1 MPGVN
6 YEVNLKAGGF
16 TSGINQALSGVGA
29 LGGKLLGLVGI
40 AGSVA
45 AALAGVKK
53 AVGGA
58 AALET
63 TTIAFETLLGS
74 AAKAKSLLGELKQL
88 GASTP
93 LEFPELADASR
104 KLIAFG
110 VGADTVT
117 ATLRRIGDVAT
128 GIQAPIGE
136 IAEIYGKARVQ
147 GTLFAEDIN
156 QLTGRGIPV
165 IQEFAKILGVSEG
178 EVKKLASEGKI
189 TFGLLERA
197 FVNLTDKGG
206 KFAGMM
212 GRQAETTAGLWSTL
226 KDSINEVFTT
236 LGEPINDAI
245 KPLLKA
251 AIELTERLGEA
262 AKRFAFTLK
271 AAIEEGNVFEVLGA
285 YIMLPL
291 KRGAN
296 AISALLS
303 GMGAGLSA
311 LFGGLFDE
319 LKKLPEF
326 LFVAGKNLVAGA
338 QLLLKPEFWK
348 GVELMFVSVGLR
360 FAAAVGN
367 ALIPV
372 VEKILNVVNSVRV
385 TLGKDPI
392 SGAGLRAGVQTADIL
407 ARGAQGDAII
417 AFTKAVTGFKME
429 KGPELNSPQQV
440 VQTAFDAFWD
450 AFIGS
455 SERYDTTGERELIR
469 KAEAA
474 GAILQKESSKQDKA
488 AEKQGRAAD
497 RQTIAADHINRAA
510 KLMERLF
517 GAPEEGSGRIRTFN
531 RAETAT
537 RRFLRRSKADQD
549 GSLSDFLGPIDAD
562 LKRSVGRNLNLARLY
577 RETQRDD
584 KSGRAQEKLL
594 SRIDH
599 NTRETAQQLAKFQP
613 A

>member
-1 MPGVN
+1 MPGIN
-6 YEVNLKAGGF
+6 YDVNLKAGGF
-16 TSGINQALSGVGA
+16 TAGINEALAGVGA

-40 AGSVA
+40 AGAVA
-45 AALAGVKK
+45 GALAGVKK

-58 AALET
+58 AGLET

-93 LEFPELADASR
+93 LEFPELTDAGR

-110 VGADTVT
+110 VAADVVT
-117 ATLRRIGDVAT
+117 DTLRRIGDVAT
-128 GIQAPIGE
+128 GIQAPLGE

-165 IQEFAKILGVSEG
+165 IQEFARILGVSEG

-206 KFAGMM
+206 KFSGMM
-212 GRQAETTAGLWSTL
+212 GKQAETTAGLWSTL
-226 KDSINEVFTT
+226 KDSINDVFTT
-236 LGEPINDAI
+236 LGQPLNDSLKPFLKQAI
-245 KPLLKA
+245 EVVNQVKEAAANLLYTLQAALKEGNLGALLKSQLMRGVKEVGNFLRA
-251 AIELTERLGEA
+251 VMIGAGSALVEA
-262 AKRFAFTLK
+262 AAV
-271 AAIEEGNVFEVLGA
+271 AWE
-285 YIMLPL
+285 
-291 KRGAN
+291 
-296 AISALLS
+296 SLS
-303 GMGAGLSA
+303 
-311 LFGGLFDE
+311 
-319 LKKLPEF
+319 KLPD
-326 LFVAGKNLVAGA
+326 LMYAAGMNLLGGA
-338 QLLLKPEFWK
+338 QVLLKGEFWN
-348 GVELMFVSVGLR
+348 GVALQMTSIGLR
-360 FAAAVGN
+360 FAAAIGDGLAPVMDQLIALVNQVRAAFGKEAIKGPNLGSVGQV
-367 ALIPV
+367 AGV
-372 VEKILNVVNSVRV
+372 MAGVADR
-385 TLGKDPI
+385 
-392 SGAGLRAGVQTADIL
+392 GAAESFVKAMAGVQRYNAPEYDGL
-407 ARGAQGDAII
+407 EVMFGRVLN
-417 AFTKAVTGFKME
+417 AFESGFKGAGDGFNTRVEEDAWSRWRDLGSMQRKKDEAAARANE
-429 KGPELNSPQQV
+429 KQEKAASKQAL
-440 VQTAFDAFWD
+440 A
-450 AFIGS
+450 
-455 SERYDTTGERELIR
+455 
-469 KAEAA
+469 AEAV
-474 GAILQKESSKQDKA
+474 G
-488 AEKQGRAAD
+488 
-497 RQTIAADHINRAA
+497 RAA

-531 RAETAT
+531 RAESAT